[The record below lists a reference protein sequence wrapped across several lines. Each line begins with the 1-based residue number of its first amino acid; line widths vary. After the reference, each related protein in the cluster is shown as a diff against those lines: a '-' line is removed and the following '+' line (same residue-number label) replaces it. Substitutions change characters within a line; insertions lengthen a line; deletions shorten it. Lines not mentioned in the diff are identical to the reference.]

1 VSATRSSTGPRR
13 AITLGEIVERFG
25 GELLGEGGVQVDQVA
40 TLEQATGSQIS
51 FFSNPRYR
59 RQLEQTR
66 AAAVIASREAI
77 GWTARPLIVCDNP
90 YAYFGRV
97 SDFLNPPEGLVPG
110 VHPTAVVDVSAQV
123 HPSACIGALASI
135 ASEAVIGA
143 RTLLGPG
150 CHVGARVRIGSDCR
164 IHANVSIYHDC
175 SIGERAILHSGA
187 VIGAD
192 GFGVAM
198 DQGRWLKIPQIGRVI
213 VGDDVEIG
221 ANTTID
227 RGALDDT
234 VIEDGVKLDNQIQ
247 IGHNCRIGAHTA
259 VAGCVGIAGSTRIGR
274 YCRIGGGAMI
284 GGHLEIADNVEIGGA
299 TGVPKSIAKP
309 GTYTGLFPVSAHA
322 EWLRNAAHIRHLDR
336 LAVRI
341 RELEAKLA
349 DLERK
354 QR

>member
-1 VSATRSSTGPRR
+1 MSATSSSIGPRR

-25 GELLGEGGVQVDQVA
+25 GELRGERNVRVDQVA
-40 TLEQATGSQIS
+40 TLERATGTQIS

-59 RQLEQTR
+59 HQLEQTH
-66 AAAVIASREAI
+66 AAAVIAGRDAI
-77 GWTARPLIVCDNP
+77 GLTDRPLIVCDNP

-97 SDFLNPPEGLVPG
+97 SDLLNPQEALIAG
-110 VHPTAVVDVSAQV
+110 VHPTAVVDPSAQV
-123 HPSACIGALASI
+123 DPSACIGPLASI
-135 ASEAVIGA
+135 AADAVIGA
-143 RTLLGPG
+143 RTLIGPG
-150 CHVGARVRIGSDCR
+150 SHVGARARIGSDCR

-198 DQGRWLKIPQIGRVI
+198 DGGRYLKIPQIGRVI

-259 VAGCVGIAGSTRIGR
+259 IAGCVGIAGSTRIGR
-274 YCRIGGGAMI
+274 YCRIGGSAMI
-284 GGHLEIADNVEIGGA
+284 GGHLDIGDNVEISAA
-299 TGVPKSIAKP
+299 TGVPKSISKP
-309 GTYTGLFPVSAHA
+309 GTYTALFPISRHA
-322 EWLRNAAHIRHLDR
+322 EWLKNAAHIRHLDR

-349 DLERK
+349 DLDRE